1 MIDHDSTQRRRIRRA
16 EDQDVQVPG
25 ARDPEPGAVETDRH
39 RTASNGI
46 REATAR
52 ALSLPRDA
60 VTVTLSVR
68 SRLSGGRY
76 CVVCP
81 VTPDSLPGPSR
92 LQLASPGA
100 AVRVTGESPTVT
112 SSALAVIVNRPEE
125 PESLDPVSGSRM
137 PAQAAKRRSAIH
149 LQSMR
154 MIHPG
159 RVGRD
164 PMAMRERLREARPDA
179 KDR

>member
-1 MIDHDSTQRRRIRRA
+1 MR
-16 EDQDVQVPG
+16 
-25 ARDPEPGAVETDRH
+25 
-39 RTASNGI
+39 
-46 REATAR
+46 TAR

-76 CVVCP
+76 CVVWP
-81 VTPDSLPGPSR
+81 VTADSLPGPSR